1 MRLLKKILP
10 LLVLLLWSAAARA
23 ADDTSGAGGD
33 YTLTTRCI
41 PENGGRTSS
50 GGKFTSGST
59 VYLTATPSTGFRFV
73 RWEDEDG
80 NELSASTS
88 LRYPMP
94 ANDVTLIARFVYDP
108 TNPEEPSTPVFPIES
123 QIDFVVNPAG
133 GGRISQSSGKFEAGT
148 NQSFYA
154 YANTGFRFLNWTQ
167 DGEIIS
173 TSSRLDYA
181 VPIGDRTLVA
191 NFEYDPTN
199 PEEPDVPHVY
209 RRLNLVSNP
218 KGAASVHGAGEYME
232 GSSQYVYIYTS
243 NYSFINWTDEN
254 GEVVSESSSFY
265 YTMPDRDVTLT
276 ANLTYNPTAPGEPGT
291 TPSVE
296 TVVASPRISMYDDT
310 HVQIL
315 CSTARST
322 IHYTLDGT
330 DPTAAS
336 PVYTEPVYVSNN
348 IVVKA
353 IAYREGLE
361 DSPVVSYQV
370 SAYKT
375 GAPVFTFE
383 NKAVKI
389 TSTTPGAVI
398 RYTLDLT
405 QPNAESRIYTT
416 PFLPEE
422 NSIFLAYASKEG
434 LADSPVSF
442 YLYRSADY
450 ALPAPTFS
458 LSSEN
463 ELVITP
469 PVKGGVTRYTI
480 DGTDP
485 DENSTV
491 YTGPFTP
498 TGNFLVKA
506 YTTHINYFDSP
517 IAEYQL
523 TGFKIETPVIEKYDG
538 SHVQITCVTPE
549 STIHYTLDGT
559 APTAASPVYTEPV
572 FVDSDLVVKAMAC
585 KDGQEDSDIASY
597 QVTAESAPAITADYR
612 NRLVSITQADNRRIE
627 LTIDG
632 ETNEVETPCTLDVV
646 PGMSHISAV
655 TIADD
660 ADRYNSCVNTFDVV
674 FHKAPELKYN
684 GHELT
689 AVPAADDP
697 MAEGAEGVIVIRDE
711 AVGAACVLTG
721 FGTYPAHVESDRA
734 FRSDDA
740 TVDIDFF
747 NSGYDA
753 GARNGHRLQEAFG
766 TWGDKPEDYT
776 ILTIAGETEKADLEF
791 IATLPELT
799 DLHLNPDTLTT
810 ENCDSIFAG
819 TRIMTINST
828 AGYPEGM
835 LKGMRF
841 LTTVMWYPTDAK
853 MPEGRIAEAGN
864 PNILFWTVDPAN
876 APSDARNIVKI
887 VSPPDE
893 YPHGEADSIRL
904 EAGFP
909 FQMISFNLEAKLVE
923 VTKRFDATTEPGVCR
938 GWETI
943 ALPFAPDRI
952 VHENGT
958 EIVPFDAWSG
968 FDNAP
973 KPFWLYTANGSDWEP
988 AASIEAGKPYIISM
1002 PNNPDYIEDYNLAG
1016 QITFIAEDVT
1026 LSYVDPEEMTAP
1038 WKESMS
1044 FKGTFM
1050 PVEEDGIL
1058 SLNTNGEVNGVP
1070 GSLFT
1075 ADARTLPFGAYVTGA
1090 ASRRNIPVFGDGQTG
1105 LPGLSA
1111 YGLTVD
1117 SPAPGTIRISSM
1129 HDCRVTVAAATGA
1142 TVAVVDIRR
1151 GETARVEGLVRGVY
1165 IAAGMKVI
1173 VK

>member
-133 GGRISQSSGKFEAGT
+133 AGRISQPSGKFEAGT

-218 KGAASVHGAGEYME
+218 KGAASVYGAGEYME

-405 QPNAESRIYTT
+405 QPNTESQIYTT

-434 LADSPVSF
+434 LADSPVTF

-517 IAEYQL
+517 IAEFQL

-538 SHVQITCVTPE
+538 SHVQIICGT
-549 STIHYTLDGT
+549 SGAAIHYTLDGT
-559 APTAASPVYTEPV
+559 DPTAESAVYTEPL
-572 FVDSDLVVKAMAC
+572 FVDSDLVIKAIAC

-597 QVTAESAPAITADYR
+597 QVTVESAPAITADYR
-612 NRLVSITQADNRRIE
+612 NRLVNIAQADNRRIE

-632 ETNEVETPCTLDVV
+632 ETTEAETPYTLDVV
-646 PGMSHISAV
+646 PGMSHISVV

-660 ADRYNSCVNTFDVV
+660 ANRYNSYVNTFEIV
-674 FHKAPELKYN
+674 FHKAPELRFD

-689 AVPAADDP
+689 ATPAADDP
-697 MAEGAEGVIVIRDE
+697 MAEDAEAVIVIADE
-711 AVGAACVLTG
+711 TVGAACVLTD

-734 FRSDDA
+734 FRSDDS
-740 TVDIDFF
+740 TIDIDVF
-747 NSGYDA
+747 NSGLVA

-766 TWGDKPEDYT
+766 TWGDRPEDYDYLIIT
-776 ILTIAGETEKADLEF
+776 GKAEKADLEF
-791 IATLPELT
+791 LATLPELT
-799 DLHLNPDTLTT
+799 ILQLNPAEVTT

-819 TRIMTINST
+819 TRIETINST
-828 AGYPEGM
+828 GYPEGM
-835 LKGMRF
+835 LKGMRR
-841 LTTVMWYPTDAK
+841 LTTVMWWRTDSV
-853 MPEGRIAEAGN
+853 MPEGRIAEAAN
-864 PNILFWTVDPAN
+864 PNLLFWTLDPAN
-876 APSDARNIVKI
+876 APSDARNIVEI
-887 VSPPDE
+887 VRTPDWST
-893 YPHGEADSIRL
+893 YTGVADTIRL
-904 EAGFP
+904 EAGYP
-909 FQMISFNLEAKLVE
+909 FKANSSIAAKLVE
-923 VTKRFDATTEPGVCR
+923 VTKQFDATTEPGVCR

-943 ALPFAPDRI
+943 TLPFTPDRI

-968 FDNAP
+968 TDDAP

-988 AASIEAGKPYIISM
+988 ASAIEAEMPYIISM
-1002 PNNPDYIEDYNLAG
+1002 PNNHDYIEDYNLAG
-1016 QITFIAEDVT
+1016 EITFSASDVT
-1026 LSYVDPEEMTAP
+1026 ISTEAP
-1038 WKESMS
+1038 QTTQWKESLI
-1044 FKGTFM
+1044 FNGTFM
-1050 PVEEDGIL
+1050 PVEEDGVL

-1075 ADARTLPFGAYVTGA
+1075 AEARTLPFGAYVTGA
-1090 ASRRNIPVFGDGQTG
+1090 GSRRNIPVFGDEQTG

-1151 GETARVEGLVRGVY
+1151 GETALVEGLVRGVY